1 MGESVDI
8 PNGIFPV
15 YMKGW
20 ILGGGDEGA
29 LVTAAGKQ
37 F

>member
-8 PNGIFPV
+8 PSGIFPV
-15 YMKGW
+15 EGVDF
-20 ILGGGDEGA
+20 GGGDEGA